1 MSRIAVVN
9 FLERYNPMSADRDQ
23 GIAAL
28 QQGDTATAI
37 AALERATQADPNDF
51 QSVTFLGAAYSKAER
66 HNDSVQALTQAVT
79 IQPSNAQARF
89 NLGVALQKAGW
100 ADQAAQAYEQALQLQ
115 PNYPQAQQAL
125 AGVRPQSPLA
135 QTTPQQP
142 LAGGYPPQQPAQP
155 TYAPQPQSY
164 SPPPQQQAYNPYAAN
179 NPAMMQAYQ
188 NTSGMDGDVP
198 FEVASCRW
206 NWGAFLLTFLWMLNH
221 GMVGLGILVLLC
233 DIIPFLGLIGFG
245 ISIYAG
251 VKGHELA
258 WKKRRFNDLDHYFQ
272 VQRKWM
278 YWGIGVFCVLS
289 LLGFIV
295 GMIAVIG
302 GAPR

>member
-1 MSRIAVVN
+1 MSV
-9 FLERYNPMSADRDQ
+9 DRDQ

-28 QQGDTATAI
+28 QQGDPATAI
-37 AALERATQADPNDF
+37 AALERATQADPNDY
-51 QSVTFLGAAYSKAER
+51 QAVTFLGAAYAKAER
-66 HNDSVQALTQAVT
+66 HNDAVQALTQAVT

-100 ADQAAQAYEQALQLQ
+100 ADQAVQAYEQALQLQ

-125 AGVRPQSPLA
+125 AGLRPQSPQTYA
-135 QTTPQQP
+135 QPPQSTAPQP
-142 LAGGYPPQQPAQP
+142 LAGGYAPPQPQQPS
-155 TYAPQPQSY
+155 YAPPPQSY
-164 SPPPQQQAYNPYAAN
+164 APPAQEYNPYAAN

-198 FEVASCRW
+198 YEIASCRW

-221 GMVGLGILVLLC
+221 GMIGLGLLVLVANF
-233 DIIPFLGLIGFG
+233 IPILGFFIQIG
-245 ISIYAG
+245 IAIYAG
-251 VKGHELA
+251 MKGHELA
-258 WKKRRFNDLDHYFQ
+258 WKKRRFNDLEHYFQ

-278 YWGIGVFCVLS
+278 YWGIGVFCVFTI
-289 LLGFIV
+289 LGFII
-295 GMIAVIG
+295 GIMAVIG